1 MSTEQAL
8 DIEICGW
15 KMGSK
20 LQNQAL
26 TPSVVVIGQ
35 DWAANR
41 ELEVDAA
48 GAGCG
53 VDLYKP
59 RHWRAA
65 SV

>member
-1 MSTEQAL
+1 
-8 DIEICGW
+8 
-15 KMGSK
+15 MGSR

-48 GAGCG
+48 GARCG

-59 RHWRAA
+59 RQWRAA